1 MPRKKKVF
9 EKPAL
14 ISSRILAFIIDLI
27 IIDVIILSSFHEQ
40 LIFFSKISL
49 NNIANNNPFILTAY
63 VKLLPLFLL
72 IITYF
77 FLFEYLVQTT
87 PGKFLL
93 GIIVEDENGK
103 EPSMIKCLIKNI
115 LYFPSWLFIVWW
127 LIDLYYLFKN
137 KIRLTE
143 KILRMK
149 TVQIIKVND

>member
-27 IIDVIILSSFHEQ
+27 IIDIIILSSFHEQ
-40 LIFFSKISL
+40 LIFFSKLSL
-49 NNIANNNPFILTAY
+49 NSVANNNPFILTAY

-93 GIIVEDENGK
+93 GIIIEDENGK

-115 LYFPSWLFIVWW
+115 LYFPSWLFMIWW
-127 LIDLYYLFKN
+127 VVDLYYLFKN

-143 KILRMK
+143 KLLRMK